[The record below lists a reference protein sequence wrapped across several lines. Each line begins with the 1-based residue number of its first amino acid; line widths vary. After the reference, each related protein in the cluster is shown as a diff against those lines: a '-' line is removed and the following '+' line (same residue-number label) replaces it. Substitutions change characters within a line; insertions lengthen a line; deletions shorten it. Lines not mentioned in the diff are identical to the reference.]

1 VTRPLAVQA
10 EELDD
15 RAAAYLAEH
24 CRFERCHF
32 SEQPR
37 FDSLLAE
44 AHALVVRTYARVD
57 DALLDKAPNLR
68 VVARAGVGL
77 DRIDVEACRRRGV
90 EVVHTPDANSQAV
103 AEYVFALLHDA
114 VRPRLFLEQSI
125 SAEQWNRLRKECTA
139 PRQLSEMTMGILG
152 LGRIGSRVAA
162 IAGALGM
169 TVIYHDLL
177 EIPEAKRHGATPV
190 SRERLLA
197 EADVLSIHVDPRPA
211 NHRIVSTDLV
221 SQLKQTVIVINTA
234 RGVLVDAKALAAFLW
249 ANPRA
254 TALIDVH
261 DPEPFG
267 PDYPLLGL
275 KNANISP
282 HLAAAT
288 AAAHENMSWVVR
300 DVVRVLRGEQ
310 PEFPAPV
317 ANQ

>member
-1 VTRPLAVQA
+1 
-10 EELDD
+10 
-15 RAAAYLAEH
+15 
-24 CRFERCHF
+24 
-32 SEQPR
+32 
-37 FDSLLAE
+37 
-44 AHALVVRTYARVD
+44 
-57 DALLDKAPNLR
+57 
-68 VVARAGVGL
+68 
-77 DRIDVEACRRRGV
+77 
-90 EVVHTPDANSQAV
+90 
-103 AEYVFALLHDA
+103 
-114 VRPRLFLEQSI
+114 
-125 SAEQWNRLRKECTA
+125 
-139 PRQLSEMTMGILG
+139 MGILG

-162 IAGALGM
+162 IAGAMGM
-169 TVIYHDLL
+169 TVLYHDLL

-221 SQLKQTVIVINTA
+221 SQLKETVIVINTA
-234 RGVLVDAKALAAFLW
+234 RGVLVDSKALAAFLW

-317 ANQ
+317 AT